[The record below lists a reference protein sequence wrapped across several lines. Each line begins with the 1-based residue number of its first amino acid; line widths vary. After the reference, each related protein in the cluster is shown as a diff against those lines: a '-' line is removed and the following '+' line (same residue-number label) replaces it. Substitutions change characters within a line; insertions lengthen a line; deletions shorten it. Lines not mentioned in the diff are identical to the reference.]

1 MEIKNL
7 FKKINISPKKYSL
20 YYEALTHSSYSN
32 ENHLNYNYER
42 LEFLGDAIISYYVTN
57 YLFNIKPELKVGE
70 MSKKKIIMVQSKSE
84 IFAAKKLNLQ
94 EYVYLGKSLFN
105 DTKNLDRIYEDIY
118 EALVGAIYLDQGI
131 SKATNFIKNTLIK
144 YYENLNFANQYD
156 YKSKFQELMKEYSK
170 NNIEYKLI
178 RNSKDEYKVE
188 LWHSNIK
195 YGSGTGKRIKE
206 AEQNAAKEALKHF
219 VGWENK

>member
-219 VGWENK
+219 VG

>member
-57 YLFNIKPELKVGE
+57 YLFNVKPELKVGD
-70 MSKKKIIMVQSKSE
+70 MSKKKIIIVQSKSE

-105 DTKNLDRIYEDIY
+105 DKKNLDRIYEDVY
-118 EALVGAIYLDQGI
+118 EALVGAIYLDLGI
-131 SKATNFIKNTLIK
+131 NKAADFIKNTLVK
-144 YYENLNFANQYD
+144 YY
-156 YKSKFQELMKEYSK
+156 
-170 NNIEYKLI
+170 
-178 RNSKDEYKVE
+178 
-188 LWHSNIK
+188 
-195 YGSGTGKRIKE
+195 
-206 AEQNAAKEALKHF
+206 
-219 VGWENK
+219 